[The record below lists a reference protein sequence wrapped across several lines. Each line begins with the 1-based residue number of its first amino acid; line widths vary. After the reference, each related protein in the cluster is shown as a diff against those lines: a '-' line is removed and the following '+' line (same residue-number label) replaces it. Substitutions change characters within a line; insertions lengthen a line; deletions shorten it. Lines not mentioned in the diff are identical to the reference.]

1 MLACYKIY
9 LKVMERTENF
19 EKFDLKIMIKD
30 FIISRDARRGKQG
43 LLENTN
49 NQLSPE
55 KAKNLSLED

>member
-1 MLACYKIY
+1 
-9 LKVMERTENF
+9 MERTENF

-43 LLENTN
+43 LLENTA